1 MAMPRIGGAVGKF
14 TCMLRR
20 KLGMEQEK
28 PKAPP
33 SMALTDNYPA
43 TGGTSMRGDDKVSKT
58 QASG

>member
-20 KLGMEQEK
+20 KLGLEQEPRK
-28 PKAPP
+28 QPP
-33 SMALTDNYPA
+33 SMALTDNYPS
-43 TGGTSMRGDDKVSKT
+43 TGGTPMKGDDKGSKI